1 MNPKTKSTVVAIIQ
15 VTVGLAIGLWV
26 GIYVGN
32 LTGGSTAAAI
42 GINTQVH
49 HLKSDVK
56 ALQELRNQDTA
67 AAIETIESRLD
78 QDIISMLP
86 ELYENL
92 MITEETLAFIEEGLH
107 VAKRYR
113 AAYPRTSQGELIDK
127 DIKRVFSMKLSS
139 GY

>member
-1 MNPKTKSTVVAIIQ
+1 MKPNIKSKVVAVIQ
-15 VTVGLAIGLWV
+15 ATVGLAIGLWV

-49 HLKSDVK
+49 HLKSGVK
-56 ALQELRNQDTA
+56 ALQELRNQNPD
-67 AAIETIESRLD
+67 AAIETIERRLD

-92 MITEETLAFIEEGLH
+92 LIPEETLALIEEGLH

-113 AAYPRTSQGELIDK
+113 AAYPRTSQGELIDR
-127 DIKRVFSMKLSS
+127 DIKRAFSMKPSS
-139 GY
+139 GF